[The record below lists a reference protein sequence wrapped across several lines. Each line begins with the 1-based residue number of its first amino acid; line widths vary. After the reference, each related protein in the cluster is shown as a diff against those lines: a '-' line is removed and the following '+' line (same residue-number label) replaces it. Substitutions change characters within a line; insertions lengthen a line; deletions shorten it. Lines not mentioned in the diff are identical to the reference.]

1 MKPVSRLQMTIGR
14 LAKAAG
20 VGVETVRYYQRRGL
34 LPKPA
39 RPIGGFRYYGPET
52 LQQLKSVKRAQ
63 QAGFRLGE
71 IAILLRLDRVRD
83 RHAAQRLA
91 GRKVAEID
99 RQIDALQKLRHA
111 LSALTLACERGA
123 GDVPC
128 PILEAFRS
136 PSRSESPRGHQPLAG
151 TVTASI
157 FDVIGTPTEGPAS
170 PTPLKGKR
178 VTFP

>member
-1 MKPVSRLQMTIGR
+1 MSAHPLMTIGR

-20 VGVETVRYYQRRGL
+20 VGVETVRYYQRLGL

-39 RPIGGFRYYGPET
+39 RPVGGFRYYGPEA
-52 LQQLKSVKRAQ
+52 LEQLKSVKRAQ
-63 QAGFRLGE
+63 QAGFRLEE

-83 RHAAQRLA
+83 RHAAHRLA

-99 RQIDALQKLRHA
+99 QQIDALQKLRHA

-123 GDVPC
+123 GNVPC

-136 PSRSESPRGHQPLAG
+136 PSSPESPRARQRP
-151 TVTASI
+151 
-157 FDVIGTPTEGPAS
+157 
-170 PTPLKGKR
+170 
-178 VTFP
+178 

>member
-1 MKPVSRLQMTIGR
+1 MVARSQMTIGR

-34 LPKPA
+34 LPTPA
-39 RPIGGFRYYGPET
+39 RALGAFRYYGPEA
-52 LQQLKSVKRAQ
+52 LEQLKSVKRAQ
-63 QAGFRLGE
+63 RAGFSLAE

-99 RQIDALQKLRHA
+99 QQIDALQQLRHA
-111 LSALTLACERGA
+111 LSALTLACERGT

-136 PSRSESPRGHQPLAG
+136 PRR
-151 TVTASI
+151 
-157 FDVIGTPTEGPAS
+157 PAAKQLS
-170 PTPLKGKR
+170 TK
-178 VTFP
+178 TT

>member
-1 MKPVSRLQMTIGR
+1 MSAHPLMTIGR

-20 VGVETVRYYQRRGL
+20 VGVETVRYYQRLGL

-39 RPIGGFRYYGPET
+39 RPVGGFRYYGPEA
-52 LQQLKSVKRAQ
+52 LEQLKSVKRAQ
-63 QAGFRLGE
+63 QAGFRLEE

-83 RHAAQRLA
+83 RHAAHRLA

-99 RQIDALQKLRHA
+99 QQIDALQKLRHA

-123 GDVPC
+123 GNVPC

-136 PSRSESPRGHQPLAG
+136 PSLPESPRARQRP
-151 TVTASI
+151 
-157 FDVIGTPTEGPAS
+157 
-170 PTPLKGKR
+170 
-178 VTFP
+178 